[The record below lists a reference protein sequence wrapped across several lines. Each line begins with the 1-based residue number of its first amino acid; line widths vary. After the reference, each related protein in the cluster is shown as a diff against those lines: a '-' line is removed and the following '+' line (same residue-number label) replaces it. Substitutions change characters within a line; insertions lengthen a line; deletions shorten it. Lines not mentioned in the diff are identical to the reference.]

1 MAVRRDLYRTLGLP
15 YGATGEEVKSA
26 YRRLAKQYHP
36 DITKDQ
42 RSGAVFSEI
51 VHAYKVLT
59 VKEQQKT
66 LIDFPV
72 RNVRKPP
79 RQKPK
84 PRQEVDMFA
93 LGKLVT
99 GGKTMGMRAF
109 AARGLGNSGKKSSYA
124 YLRKALYD
132 TSDLVVKSAVE
143 AIGKLKI
150 RQSSGELAS
159 LYARGAREV
168 RLAVLRAA
176 AEFGF
181 TGGFRS
187 ILFSGMKDK
196 DYEIRKLAL
205 SYFSNSSS

>member
-1 MAVRRDLYRTLGLP
+1 MAARRDLYKTLGLP
-15 YGATGEEVKSA
+15 YGASGEDVKNA

-42 RSGAVFSEI
+42 RSGVVFSEI

-59 VKEQQKT
+59 VREQQKN

-79 RQKPK
+79 K
-84 PRQEVDMFA
+84 PREKTKQEVDIFA

-132 TSDLVVKSAVE
+132 SSDLVIKSAVE

-150 RQSSGELAS
+150 FQSSGELAS
-159 LYARGAREV
+159 LYTRAGREV
-168 RLAVLRAA
+168 RLAVLQAA
-176 AEFGF
+176 SEFGF
-181 TGGFRS
+181 KGSFRP
-187 ILFSGMKDK
+187 ILLSGMQDT
-196 DYEIRKLAL
+196 DHEIRKIAL
-205 SYFSNSSS
+205 SFFSNSKI